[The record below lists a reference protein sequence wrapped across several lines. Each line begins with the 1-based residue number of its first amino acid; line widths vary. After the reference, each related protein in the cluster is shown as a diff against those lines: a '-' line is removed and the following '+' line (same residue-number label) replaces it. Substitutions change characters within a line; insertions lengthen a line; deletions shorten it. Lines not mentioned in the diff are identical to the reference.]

1 MNISIISFNNDE
13 SIPDIFLYQILH
25 LLDELGFST
34 RNQMR
39 RIGFDENFSNWS
51 KNDFDKDRKNRN
63 RTTVLAVDE
72 RNVVAGVCQ
81 FNFDDLNKE
90 FFIYSSTPSNSFI
103 IKTMNVSTLIVDEA
117 YRKQKIGSM
126 LMNHLKKIAKNE
138 HCATLSLNVLTSNI
152 EALWFYNSHFL
163 RPISTQYLYK
173 TFSFIR
179 HNKIIFDKFGKNA
192 LNDKIVISNTIDFY
206 KNEYD
211 YVSRLGLNPQNKIDE
226 RSFRF
231 KNKHTYYALDPN
243 ENISCIV
250 TMYSSKDSF
259 VSIHALHMKV
269 KSFKSIKELSI
280 FMQSLYTIL
289 HKSFGIKN
297 IVFSSSNSV
306 DQKFYESIGFK
317 PYRELRFYR
326 L

>member
-1 MNISIISFNNDE
+1 MNINIISFNNDE
-13 SIPDIFLYQILH
+13 LIPDIFLYQILH

-34 RNQMR
+34 INQMK

-51 KNDFDKDRKNRN
+51 KNDFNKDRKSRN
-63 RTTVLAVDE
+63 RTTILAVDE
-72 RNVVAGVCQ
+72 SNAVAGVCQ
-81 FNFDDLNKE
+81 FNFYDLNKE
-90 FFIYSSTPSNSFI
+90 FFDFSSTVSNSFI
-103 IKTMNVSTLIVDEA
+103 IKSMNVSTLIVDEV

-126 LMNHLKKIAKNE
+126 LMNHLKKVAKNE
-138 HCATLSLNVLTSNI
+138 HCTTLSLNVLTSNV

-206 KNEYD
+206 KDEYD
-211 YVSRLGLNPQNKIDE
+211 YVSSLGLNPQNKIDE

-231 KNKHTYYALDPN
+231 KNKHVYYALDPN
-243 ENISCIV
+243 KNISCIV

-259 VSIHALHMKV
+259 VTIRALHMSV
-269 KSFKSIKELSI
+269 KSFNSIKELSI

-297 IVFSSSNSV
+297 IIFSSSNSIS
-306 DQKFYESIGFK
+306 QKFYESIGFK
-317 PYRELRFYR
+317 PYRELMFYR